1 MSDSDVRAYA
11 AAKRFAAPA
20 VDRWLALAPVDRD
33 ALLELAHRLRLGEN
47 QFRDV
52 LDDLTAIAARRQC
65 ALADVAAVPE
75 ITALWERA
83 LGRNEALKALKIVLR
98 RLRYPQLTAAEQRI
112 AEVIR
117 ALRLPAGV
125 RLEAPPNLEGD
136 ALTATVRGRSPDE
149 LRAQAR
155 ALASALD
162 GAPLDEIFALLE
174 GRW

>member
-1 MSDSDVRAYA
+1 MSESDVRAYA

-20 VDRWLALAPVDRD
+20 VDRWLALAPADRE
-33 ALLELAHRLRLGEN
+33 ALLDVAQRLRLGEN

-52 LDDLTAIAARRQC
+52 LDDLAAVAARRAC
-65 ALADVAAVPE
+65 ALADVAVAPE

-83 LGRNEALKALKIVLR
+83 LGRNEALKALKIILR
-98 RLRYPQLTAAEQRI
+98 RLRYPQLTAAEQRV
-112 AEVIR
+112 AEIIR

-125 RLEAPPNLEGD
+125 RLEAAPNLEGD
-136 ALTATVRGRSPDE
+136 ALTATLRGRSPGE
-149 LRAQAR
+149 LRAQVR

-162 GAPLDEIFALLE
+162 GAALDELFALLD